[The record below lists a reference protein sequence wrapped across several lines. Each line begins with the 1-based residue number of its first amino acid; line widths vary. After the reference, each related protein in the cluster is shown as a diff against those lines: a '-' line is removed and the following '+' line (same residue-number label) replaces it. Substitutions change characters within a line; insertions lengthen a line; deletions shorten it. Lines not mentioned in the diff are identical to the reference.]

1 MSTPAKQIGWSIQ
14 DKLLADIVK
23 EIDQLIKVTS
33 KISPNL
39 IGGFSTTA
47 TAAATTTLTVTSNY
61 INTFTGATTQTVTL
75 PVVTTLVNG
84 HLFRFVNLSS
94 DVVTVQSSGANSI
107 KVMAANSMLD
117 VWCINTAGGTGTGSW
132 NWQYTAS
139 INN

>member
-23 EIDQLIKVTS
+23 EIDQLIKVTA
-33 KISPNL
+33 PNH

-94 DVVTVQSSGANSI
+94 GVVTVQSSGANSI
-107 KVMAANSMLD
+107 KAMAANSMLE